1 MGHRVEPGDDD
12 ERILRQDHSLPAVRI
27 HLPFRR
33 DSAKVRAMS
42 IWGKLAGAAAGL
54 AIGGPIGALIGAV
67 AGHYAVDREGSADG
81 GDPRAQVAFTIGVI
95 ALGAKMAKAD
105 GVVTSDEVSAFKQVF
120 TVPPSEVRNVA
131 RIFNLA
137 KQDVAGYE
145 AYAGQLAGLFR
156 DDRQMLED
164 VLDGLFHIAK
174 ADDVVHPAELEYLES
189 VAGIFGF
196 GAHDFARIK
205 ARHIVRGR
213 GDPYLVLG
221 LDPGARNEEVKG
233 AWRRLVA
240 ENHPDRHIARGM
252 PEEFIAIANDKIA
265 AINAAYDDIRK
276 ERGL

>member
-1 MGHRVEPGDDD
+1 MAGWQGQARRVT
-12 ERILRQDHSLPAVRI
+12 RVLRPPKDGSAVRI
-27 HLPFRR
+27 HLPFTR

-174 ADDVVHPAELEYLES
+174 AELEYLES
-189 VAGIFGF
+189 VATIFGF

-205 ARHIVRGR
+205 ARHIVRGK

-221 LDPGARNEEVKG
+221 LDPGARDEEVKG